1 MSSYHLRDINPLIE
15 KTVYILREV
24 KARFKKPCL
33 LWSTGK
39 DSTALLHITKQAFF
53 GKIPFDVVH
62 IDTHQ
67 LFSEM
72 YEFRDKLIGEW
83 NIPLK
88 VAHKEDCKD
97 LVKNPTEQQIFNCCM
112 CKKTLALKELFQ
124 REHYDAAILG
134 IRWDELG
141 VRSKEHVF
149 SPRTHEWE
157 WKIVRKRTKKE
168 QGEGDSP
175 FIPMTE
181 PELWGIYQA
190 DFGETCEHVRVH
202 PMLHWSEIE
211 VWEYIKKYNV
221 PFVSL
226 YSCWNGVTRYRSL
239 GCGGCTKPIK
249 STAKTIEEFQEEIY
263 NTTTREREG
272 RKQKDML
279 MEKLRH
285 LGYMALIPIFFILG
299 NYLSYT
305 YIGV

>member
-39 DSTALLHITKQAFF
+39 DSTVLLHITKEAFF
-53 GKIPFDVVH
+53 DKIPFDVVH
-62 IDTHQ
+62 IDTFN
-67 LFSEM
+67 LFHDM
-72 YEFRDKLIGEW
+72 YEFRENLAFEW

-88 VAHKEDCKD
+88 IAIKLDCKS
-97 LVKNPTEQQIFNCCM
+97 LPKNPTEKQIFDCCM
-112 CKKTLALKELFQ
+112 CKKTLALKEIFEK
-124 REHYDAAILG
+124 EHYDAAILG

-157 WKIVRKRTKKE
+157 WKIVRLRKE
-168 QGEGDSP
+168 EEKEEGDSP

-181 PELWGIYQA
+181 PELWGIYQS
-190 DFGETCEHVRVH
+190 DFGKTCEHVRVH

-211 VWEYIKKYNV
+211 VWEYVKKYKI
-221 PFVSL
+221 PFNPL
-226 YSCWNGVTRYRSL
+226 YSSNGTHRYRSL
-239 GCGGCTKPIK
+239 GCMGCTYPIESKAK
-249 STAKTIEEFQEEIY
+249 SIEEFQEEIY

-279 MEKLRH
+279 MEKLRA
-285 LGYMALIPIFFILG
+285 LGYM
-299 NYLSYT
+299 
-305 YIGV
+305 